1 MGLRN
6 IISGEDK
13 RQVIVNH
20 ASCTNYLNSPESL
33 LLPLFFQTDM
43 NIPPSTKITIT
54 GDLGSG
60 KSAVSKILCEKTGF
74 EYVSTGRIQRQLA
87 QELDLDTLEMNR
99 RADTDPT
106 IDQRIDGIFVDLGKD
121 AKGYVVDS
129 RMAWF
134 FLPESFKV
142 YLQADVAV
150 AAERILND
158 PSRKSEEYETKEEA
172 IRKILARKQS
182 ENARFLVKY
191 GADSTNLHN
200 FDLVLDTTNRSPE
213 QVAALILKSVL
224 WKNAGVPFSRFM

>member
-1 MGLRN
+1 
-6 IISGEDK
+6 
-13 RQVIVNH
+13 
-20 ASCTNYLNSPESL
+20 
-33 LLPLFFQTDM
+33 M

-87 QELDLDTLEMNR
+87 QELGLDTLEMNR

-121 AKGYVVDS
+121 AKGYIVDS

-158 PSRKSEEYETKEEA
+158 PTRKSEEYETKEEA
-172 IRKILARKQS
+172 IRKILARKES
-182 ENARFLVKY
+182 ENNRFLAKY
-191 GADSTNLHN
+191 GADCGDLHN
-200 FDLVLDTTNRSPE
+200 FDLVLNTTHRSPQ
-213 QVAALILKSVL
+213 QVADLILKSVL
-224 WKNAGVPFSRFM
+224 WKNEGVPFARFL